1 MSNSNSQTTTASPI
15 WWRVPMVWL
24 VVGGPAIV
32 VLASFVT
39 LYLAISHPDPVLPTM
54 PVVSAEGDEA
64 TKNAQ
69 TTAQAPAMVARNH
82 AATGVR

>member
-1 MSNSNSQTTTASPI
+1 MSDSNTLTSASPI

-24 VVGGPAIV
+24 VIGGPAIV
-32 VLASFVT
+32 VLASFIT
-39 LYLAISHPDPVLPTM
+39 LYLAISRPDPVLPTM

-64 TKNAQ
+64 SKNAQ
-69 TTAQAPAMVARNH
+69 ATANAPAMVARNH

>member
-1 MSNSNSQTTTASPI
+1 
-15 WWRVPMVWL
+15 MVWL

-32 VLASFVT
+32 VLASFFT

-54 PVVSAEGDEA
+54 SVVAAEGDEA
-64 TKNAQ
+64 AKNAQ
-69 TTAQAPAMVARNH
+69 ATSQAPAMVARNH

>member
-1 MSNSNSQTTTASPI
+1 MSDSNPQTAASPV

-24 VVGGPAIV
+24 VVGGPAVV

-54 PVVSAEGDEA
+54 PVISAEGDEA
-64 TKNAQ
+64 AKNAQ
-69 TTAQAPAMVARNH
+69 ATAQAPAMVARNH